1 MATDS
6 TERKLRAAL
15 ERLVAGHPIRTD
27 GKFTVTGLAR
37 EADVSRATAHR
48 YPDVLADLAA
58 AARRPPVAAS
68 REGGPNISLVERNDQ
83 LAHENALLRGEKEAL
98 ANAVYALTE
107 LLEGQARIARSSPT
121 RAIPGAVVG
130 SGTTSAPGT
139 DDPAA

>member
-58 AARRPPVAAS
+58 AASGPAVAAS
-68 REGGPNISLVERNDQ
+68 GGGGPEISLAERNEQ
-83 LAHENALLRGEKEAL
+83 LARENALLRAEKEAL
-98 ANAVYALTE
+98 ANALYALTE
-107 LLEGQARIARSSPT
+107 LVEGHASIARSS
-121 RAIPGAVVG
+121 AN
-130 SGTTSAPGT
+130 
-139 DDPAA
+139 